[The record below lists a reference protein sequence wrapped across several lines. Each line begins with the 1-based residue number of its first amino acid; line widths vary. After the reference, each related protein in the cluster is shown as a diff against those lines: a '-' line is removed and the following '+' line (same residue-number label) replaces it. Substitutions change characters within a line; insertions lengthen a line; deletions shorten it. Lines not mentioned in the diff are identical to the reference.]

1 MSELVSIEMI
11 REAAA
16 RVRRLARVTPLVEA
30 DDLERRPPAVA
41 EVREP
46 PAKRRL
52 QDPRRR
58 QHAAAVAPDARA
70 RGVVTYSSG
79 NHGLAMSLAARELGC
94 PAVIVMPETAPAV
107 KVEGARLLGAEI
119 IFEGTTTVHR
129 KARAEAEAAA
139 RGLTMVPPFDH
150 PWIVAG
156 QGTLGLEILEQ
167 CPNAATV
174 VVPASGGGL
183 VAGVATAIKA
193 LTRAVR
199 IVAVEPAV
207 TPRMTR
213 SLEAGQAV
221 TVAAG
226 TSIADG
232 LLAVR
237 PGTVTLA
244 HVAAFVER
252 SSRSKTPPSP
262 TTSDGC
268 SNTRASWPSRAAP
281 PRWPPCARRRPRPG
295 RATGGRSETRRA
307 RSSRSSAEATSRP
320 APSHATSGQGSR
332 LRA

>member
-1 MSELVSIEMI
+1 MSELVSIQMI

-30 DDLERRPPAVA
+30 DDLTDG
-41 EVREP
+41 
-46 PAKRRL
+46 RRL
-52 QDPRRR
+52 WLKCENLQRSGAFKIRG
-58 QHAAAVAPDARA
+58 AANMLLQLAPDARA

-129 KARAEAEAAA
+129 KARAEAEADA

-244 HVAAFVER
+244 HVAAFVDEIVTIEDGAIADNVR
-252 SSRSKTPPSP
+252 WLFEHARLVAEPSGAASVAAVRTEAP
-262 TTSDGC
+262 TT
-268 SNTRASWPSRAAP
+268 WSRD
-281 PRWPPCARRRPRPG
+281 
-295 RATGGRSETRRA
+295 GRSFRDTPGAVVAIISGGNVEAGAFA
-307 RSSRSSAEATSRP
+307 RYITGRT
-320 APSHATSGQGSR
+320 GD
-332 LRA
+332 